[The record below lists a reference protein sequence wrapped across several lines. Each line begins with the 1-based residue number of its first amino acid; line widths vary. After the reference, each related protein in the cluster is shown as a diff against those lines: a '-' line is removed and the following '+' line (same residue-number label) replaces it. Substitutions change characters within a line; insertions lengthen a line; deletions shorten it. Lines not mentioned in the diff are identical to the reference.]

1 MDMIVLDILIWVTL
15 GEEFKNHIYF
25 VLKKVWLV
33 KTLHFK
39 VKISKIQAFWAYFQ
53 YAGKRSRWN
62 FFKFRQNVAK
72 GLSYS
77 QFCHLLPP
85 LGLRGSKPA
94 FSVKKLLKTI
104 FQITKS
110 TIFSSNFHFF
120 SSEILFNTSRNL
132 FRPFKYQT
140 PQEKTF

>member
-1 MDMIVLDILIWVTL
+1 MYFSRIFLWMDMIVLDILFWVTL

-39 VKISKIQAFWAYFQ
+39 VKISKIQAFWACFQ

-72 GLSYS
+72 GSSYS

-85 LGLRGSKPA
+85 LGLRGSNPA
-94 FSVKKLLKTI
+94 FSVKKSLNTVFQNTKTV
-104 FQITKS
+104 
-110 TIFSSNFHFF
+110 IFSNDFHFF
-120 SSEILFNTSRNL
+120 SSKTLFL
-132 FRPFKYQT
+132 HF
-140 PQEKTF
+140 